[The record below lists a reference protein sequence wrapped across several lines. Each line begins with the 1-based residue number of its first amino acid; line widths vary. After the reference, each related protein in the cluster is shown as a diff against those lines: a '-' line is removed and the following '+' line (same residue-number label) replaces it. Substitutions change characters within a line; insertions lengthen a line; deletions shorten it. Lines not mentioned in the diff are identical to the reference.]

1 MKKHRYTL
9 KIRKIT
15 ALLLAG
21 ALVFSCLFSALPAE
35 AKEKSEYGSS
45 YSAIVGKG
53 TKKGIHDIF
62 PNTYW
67 AGLDAL
73 QKAHPN
79 WKFQAFYTS
88 LDWDECFD
96 WSFSLYDSNGESEM
110 YYGRNLLEG
119 LSEYPLASGEKA
131 YVHPSSWYSLESHR
145 HYSSDYSGIET
156 NAAFNWADNSWVVI
170 SAPNWVQASE
180 EAVRYCMDPR
190 NFFTEQQIFQFED
203 VVMSDLTG
211 NPSLKEVEAV
221 FKNVSGSDFWVK
233 SAEDTGIVSTLKES
247 KGKKMTYAQAMY
259 AIGNEI
265 GISPVFLASR
275 IVQEQG
281 TGMKQVKVP
290 VKAPEETESTVN
302 SESEESGKKT
312 ESSKAETESSNT
324 EAESS
329 KTETEEKTTESA
341 LASESDKSSE
351 SGKTTDEEKTSES
364 ETSEEEYEIRY
375 EVRDLI
381 SGKAEFTITYG
392 TEKGK
397 KKTGY
402 YNYFNMEATD
412 GEENDYQKIIDAGLT
427 EAYYAG
433 WDTPFKAL
441 LGGAKKLTQNYI
453 NSGQSTFYFQ
463 KFNVNPGTDPLAD
476 QDDPEYNLKT
486 NRKRCLWG
494 QYMGSLTTPQHEAA
508 KTYAGYVSG
517 GDSSVLNAVRLF
529 IIPVFNN
536 MPAKPEPMPTKDGN
550 PNYKI
555 GSIYISY
562 KEMTKDG
569 KNKTTKAASVK
580 DFDPDSFQ
588 YSWEVEYEDIETTL
602 YINPYAKDT
611 SKIQINGKTIW
622 PVSDESVT
630 SIKFTTPLQIG
641 DNKLNVKCIAENGD
655 QKTYQ
660 LLIHRLGDIVYGDI
674 NSDGKFN
681 SLDLAYMTS
690 HLLGKNILTGN
701 ALKAADIS
709 GDDKVNSLDLAYLTS
724 YLLGKIKKLPR

>member
-1 MKKHRYTL
+1 MKKYRNFP
-9 KIRKIT
+9 KKRQIT
-15 ALLLAG
+15 ALLLLI
-21 ALVFSCLFSALPAE
+21 ALVFSCLFEAVPTE

-45 YSAIVGKG
+45 YSVIVGKG

-62 PNTYW
+62 PESYW
-67 AGLDAL
+67 SGLDAL
-73 QKAHPN
+73 LKAHPN

-88 LDWDECFD
+88 LDWEECFD
-96 WSFSLYDSNGESEM
+96 WSFRLYDTNGESEM

-119 LSEYPLASGEKA
+119 ISEYASGSDETVF
-131 YVHPSSWYSLESHR
+131 VHPSSWYSTESHQ
-145 HYSSDYSGIET
+145 HYSSDYSKREST
-156 NAAFNWADNSWVVI
+156 SAFNWADNSWVVI

-180 EAVRYCMDPR
+180 GAVRYCMDPR
-190 NFFTEQQIFQFED
+190 NFFTEEQIFQFED
-203 VVMSDLTG
+203 VVLQDAAG
-211 NPSLKEVEAV
+211 NASLKEVEAV
-221 FKNVSGSDFWVK
+221 FNNVAGSDFWVQ
-233 SAEDTGIVSTLKES
+233 SAEDTGIVSTLSGS

-265 GISPVFLASR
+265 GINPVFLSSR

-281 TGMKQVKVP
+281 TGMKEVRVKIE
-290 VKAPEETESTVN
+290 KE
-302 SESEESGKKT
+302 
-312 ESSKAETESSNT
+312 
-324 EAESS
+324 
-329 KTETEEKTTESA
+329 TETEETDSEKSGESENTGETPKSTETEK
-341 LASESDKSSE
+341 ASDTEKSSE
-351 SGKTTDEEKTSES
+351 TEKTSETQKSSETEKTSES
-364 ETSEEEYEIRY
+364 IEESESEDDEEYEIRY

-381 SGKAEFTITYG
+381 SGKAEFTVKSG
-392 TEKGK
+392 VDKGK

-412 GEENDYQKIIDAGLT
+412 GEANDYQLIIDAGLT

-453 NSGQSTFYFQ
+453 NSGQSNFYFQ
-463 KFNVNPGTDPLAD
+463 KFNVNPGTDPTAD
-476 QDDPEYNLKT
+476 PDDPDYNLKT

-508 KTYAGYVSG
+508 KTYAGYISG
-517 GDSSVLNAVRLF
+517 GDRSVLNAARLF
-529 IIPVFNN
+529 IIPVYNN
-536 MPAKPEPMPTKDGN
+536 MPAKPEPAPTKDGN

-562 KEMTKDG
+562 KEMTEDG

-580 DFDPDSFQ
+580 GFDPDTFK
-588 YSWEVEYEDIETTL
+588 YDWELEYEDFEATL
-602 YINPYAKDT
+602 YIAPYAPDT
-611 SKIQINGKTIW
+611 SRVQVNGKTIW
-622 PVSDESVT
+622 PVDDEKVT
-630 SIKFTTPLQIG
+630 SIKHTVPLQIG
-641 DNKLNVKCIAENGD
+641 DNTLNIKCIAENGD
-655 QKTYQ
+655 QKTYE
-660 LLIHRLGDIVYGDI
+660 LMIHRLGNIVYGDI